1 MGRKFLWIKSK
12 QTTGMAL
19 GCFNLG
25 PQTNMSGLIGVPRIL
40 GRSQNLGDPP
50 LRNSFCCCY
59 ENEWLPNYC
68 YLSFI
73 VFFFVWKHKLAL
85 SLVALRCCWSN
96 TFAKLLWS
104 TWLMWW
110 TGAYCWKFMHPVMN
124 AFFFPAFVESLQ
136 IINKSSPKRLVC
148 SHPNYFSY
156 LSKNWLSSS
165 LFTFHCHVTGT
176 FKWVLD
182 LHNQSNNEQTWQEL
196 IKVSQMCKLF
206 PAPLRS

>member
-19 GCFNLG
+19 GFFSLG
-25 PQTNMSGLIGVPRIL
+25 PQTNMSGQIGVPRIL

-59 ENEWLPNYC
+59 EKEWLPNYC
-68 YLSFI
+68 YLNFI

-85 SLVALRCCWSN
+85 LLVALRCCWSN

-110 TGAYCWKFMHPVMN
+110 TSAYCWKFMHPVMN
-124 AFFFPAFVESLQ
+124 AFFFPAFVQSLQ
-136 IINKSSPKRLVC
+136 IINKSLPKLLVC
-148 SHPNYFSY
+148 SHPNYFSH

-165 LFTFHCHVTGT
+165 LSTFHCHVTGT
-176 FKWVLD
+176 CKWVLD
-182 LHNQSNNEQTWQEL
+182 QYNQSNNEQTCRSS
-196 IKVSQMCKLF
+196 KF
-206 PAPLRS
+206 PRCVNCFQAPLRS